1 MRDSVRDADRDR
13 LGLAALDALLEFE
26 RDGLGVR
33 ENVRDIDT
41 LANSVD
47 VVLAEREGD
56 LDGVAALAVLAV
68 CGLGGPLIAMLRG
81 SRDMDCSVASST
93 NGAASAIRTRPWA
106 TLTLHTEAS
115 TGAHSAASEP
125 AQAA

>member
-41 LANSVD
+41 LVD
-47 VVLAEREGD
+47 SLGVVLAERERD
-56 LDGVAALAVLAV
+56 LDGVDALAVLAV
-68 CGLGGPLIAMLRG
+68 CGPGGAFIAMLRG
-81 SRDMDCSVASST
+81 SRDMDCSVFPISLCLSLSVLLVCCVCT
-93 NGAASAIRTRPWA
+93 CSV
-106 TLTLHTEAS
+106 
-115 TGAHSAASEP
+115 
-125 AQAA
+125 